1 MATRENCSTISCLEL
16 CSAVN
21 SFLYVYHNLQ
31 RHLLY
36 NHFHMNFFVFILHR
50 ITINSYELVQVNY
63 LFKSKKGRRTSMK
76 VVVVTLTYLVS
87 LIPCMASSY
96 ILSVSCNFCLLKKTC
111 IAYFDNGYRSIK
123 IQLAFC
129 RYCDFFNLWIL
140 FKIKQS
146 KELDVT
152 LNNLKFLPYITIRK
166 VLFDWF
172 STHVL
177 YLISGMNVLQ
187 LCHATTSQRGLHLN
201 FFCSVYPTGSSGP
214 KEVSFHSL

>member
-1 MATRENCSTISCLEL
+1 MQEGKEDVDESCCGHSNLPRQPHSLHGKLIYSFGEL
-16 CSAVN
+16 
-21 SFLYVYHNLQ
+21 Q
-31 RHLLY
+31 LL
-36 NHFHMNFFVFILHR
+36 
-50 ITINSYELVQVNY
+50 
-63 LFKSKKGRRTSMK
+63 
-76 VVVVTLTYLVS
+76 
-87 LIPCMASSY
+87 LI
-96 ILSVSCNFCLLKKTC
+96 KKTC

-129 RYCDFFNLWIL
+129 TYCDFFNLWIL

-177 YLISGMNVLQ
+177 YLFSGMNVLQ